1 MQRSC
6 RICDRQPVTKVA
18 DALIASGEGNAGIS
32 EALKAIGVTGVGVL
46 TIQNHREKCRG
57 GSVVKAR
64 FAAGQQKR
72 TDFAAMVRDEATRL
86 MEAGELSV
94 TTQHGLQAQQMLDAR
109 ETKEKDRVL
118 MVSIARMLAGGS
130 VPDSLVIVGTP
141 YEEIE
146 SGFDREELEMMGS

>member
-1 MQRSC
+1 
-6 RICDRQPVTKVA
+6 
-18 DALIASGEGNAGIS
+18 
-32 EALKAIGVTGVGVL
+32 
-46 TIQNHREKCRG
+46 
-57 GSVVKAR
+57 VKAR

-118 MVSIARMLAGGS
+118 MVSIARMLAGGA
-130 VPDSLVIVGTP
+130 VPDALVIIGTP

-146 SGFDREELEMMGS
+146 SGFDHEELEMVGT